1 MSYASNNSSKT
12 FTVILN
18 SINKIGGTNNNALYN
33 VPWDT
38 FLPRKFNEYKI
49 VFSFGCVGGFYFDVA
64 NGISNTSAKIICDF
78 GSKSFTYDTN
88 NNTTTLGL
96 ITRDLQTSNTSSN
109 SYTCFY
115 YQNCSRCIGRPITN
129 MLNVQIFN
137 NYTNALL
144 VNTTSNG
151 TPLTD
156 MTAYTLMIE
165 FIPIEN
171 SERSNL

>member
-1 MSYASNNSSKT
+1 
-12 FTVILN
+12 
-18 SINKIGGTNNNALYN
+18 
-33 VPWDT
+33 
-38 FLPRKFNEYKI
+38 
-49 VFSFGCVGGFYFDVA
+49 
-64 NGISNTSAKIICDF
+64 
-78 GSKSFTYDTN
+78 
-88 NNTTTLGL
+88 
-96 ITRDLQTSNTSSN
+96 
-109 SYTCFY
+109 
-115 YQNCSRCIGRPITN
+115 